1 MDVDHSIIFIF
12 IFLKVDNVIRGIV
25 EKQLAKKRHNVLVNV
40 ISFFFFFAKDLFKK
54 DNVQQKK
61 FCTRPWPFDCEKSL
75 FFSTNEKCL
84 I

>member
-25 EKQLAKKRHNVLVNV
+25 EKQLAKKRRNVLVNV
-40 ISFFFFFAKDLFKK
+40 ISFFFFLQKIFSKK
-54 DNVQQKK
+54 TMCNKKK
-61 FCTRPWPFDCEKSL
+61 FVQDLGLLIVKNHS